1 MYLTALLLLVPSEP
15 GTESINLY
23 ADGTQITGLTITPDA
38 QGVWTVTLTVPD
50 NIDQGE
56 HTFTATAV
64 NNGVESGLS
73 NEVTFT
79 ISCAPAIDAHGDDTD
94 CTDGITIT
102 GTSEPG
108 TESIN
113 LYADGTQ
120 ITGLTITPDAQGVW
134 TVTLT
139 VPDNID
145 QGEHTFTATAVNNGV
160 ESELSNEVTFTI
172 SCAPAIDAHGDDTDC
187 TDGITI
193 TGTSEPG
200 TESINL
206 YADGTQITGLTITP
220 DAQGVWTVTLTVPDN
235 IDQGEH
241 TFTAT
246 AVNNGVESE
255 LSNEVTFTI
264 SCAPAI
270 DAHGDDTDCTDGI
283 TITGTSEPGTES
295 INLYADG
302 TQITG
307 LTITPDAQGVWT
319 VTLTVPDNIDQ
330 GEHTFTA
337 TAVNNGVESE
347 LSNEVTFTIS
357 CAPAIDAHGD
367 DTDCTDG
374 ITITG
379 TSEPGTESINLYA
392 DGTQITGLTI
402 TPDAQGVWTVTLTV
416 PDNIDQGE
424 HTFTATAVNN
434 GVESELSNEV
444 TFTISC
450 APAIDAHGD
459 DTDCTDGI
467 TITGTSEPG
476 TESINLYA
484 DGTQITG
491 LTITPDAQGVWTVTL
506 TVPDNI
512 DQGEHTFTA
521 TAVNNGVESEL
532 SNEVTF
538 TISCAPAIDAHGDDT
553 DCTDGIT
560 ITGTSEPGTESIN
573 LYADGTQITGLTI
586 TPDAQGVWT
595 VTLTVPDN
603 IDQGEHT
610 FTATAVNNGVESEL
624 SNEVTFTISC
634 APAIDAHGDDTD
646 CTDGITITGTS
657 EPGTESINLYAD
669 GTQITG
675 LTITPDAQG
684 VWTVTLTVPDNIDQ
698 GEHTFTA
705 TAVNNGVESELS
717 NEVTFTI
724 SCAPA
729 IDAHG
734 DDTDCTDGITITGTS
749 EPGTES
755 INLYADGT
763 QITGLTIT
771 PDAQGVW
778 TVTLTVPDNIDQGE
792 HTFTATAVNNGVESE
807 LSNEVTFTISCA
819 PAIDAHG
826 DDTDCTD
833 GITITGTSEPG
844 TESINLYADGTQI
857 TGLTITPD
865 AQGVW
870 TVTLTVPDNIDQG
883 EHTFTATA
891 VNNGVESELS
901 NEVTFTISCAPAID
915 AHGDDTDCTDGITI
929 TGTSEP
935 GTESINLYAD
945 GTQITGLTITPD
957 AQGVW
962 TVTLTVPDNIDQGE
976 HTFTATA
983 VNNGVESELSNEVT
997 FTISC
1002 APAID
1007 AHGDDTDCTD
1017 GITITGTSEPGTES
1031 INLYAD
1037 GTQITGLTITPDA
1050 QGVWTVTLT
1059 VPDNIDQGEHTF
1071 TATAVN
1077 NGVESDYQTR

>member
-1 MYLTALLLLVPSEP
+1 MVLTALLLLVP
-15 GTESINLY
+15 
-23 ADGTQITGLTITPDA
+23 
-38 QGVWTVTLTVPD
+38 
-50 NIDQGE
+50 
-56 HTFTATAV
+56 
-64 NNGVESGLS
+64 
-73 NEVTFT
+73 
-79 ISCAPAIDAHGDDTD
+79 
-94 CTDGITIT
+94 
-102 GTSEPG
+102 SEPG

-434 GVESELSNEV
+434 GVESGLSNEV

-610 FTATAVNNGVESEL
+610 FTATAVNNGVESGL

-705 TAVNNGVESELS
+705 TAVNNGVESGLS

-749 EPGTES
+749 EPGM
-755 INLYADGT
+755 NL
-763 QITGLTIT
+763 
-771 PDAQGVW
+771 
-778 TVTLTVPDNIDQGE
+778 
-792 HTFTATAVNNGVESE
+792 
-807 LSNEVTFTISCA
+807 
-819 PAIDAHG
+819 
-826 DDTDCTD
+826 
-833 GITITGTSEPG
+833 
-844 TESINLYADGTQI
+844 
-857 TGLTITPD
+857 
-865 AQGVW
+865 
-870 TVTLTVPDNIDQG
+870 
-883 EHTFTATA
+883 
-891 VNNGVESELS
+891 
-901 NEVTFTISCAPAID
+901 
-915 AHGDDTDCTDGITI
+915 
-929 TGTSEP
+929 
-935 GTESINLYAD
+935 
-945 GTQITGLTITPD
+945 
-957 AQGVW
+957 
-962 TVTLTVPDNIDQGE
+962 
-976 HTFTATA
+976 
-983 VNNGVESELSNEVT
+983 
-997 FTISC
+997 
-1002 APAID
+1002 
-1007 AHGDDTDCTD
+1007 
-1017 GITITGTSEPGTES
+1017 
-1031 INLYAD
+1031 
-1037 GTQITGLTITPDA
+1037 
-1050 QGVWTVTLT
+1050 
-1059 VPDNIDQGEHTF
+1059 
-1071 TATAVN
+1071 
-1077 NGVESDYQTR
+1077 

>member
-1 MYLTALLLLVPSEP
+1 MTILIVLTALLLLVLQSL

-50 NIDQGE
+50 NINQGE

-64 NNGVESGLS
+64 NNGVESELS

-79 ISCAPAIDAHGDDTD
+79 ISCAPAIDPHGDDTD

-139 VPDNID
+139 VPDNIN

-172 SCAPAIDAHGDDTDC
+172 SCAPAIDPHGDDTDC

-235 IDQGEH
+235 INQGEH

-270 DAHGDDTDCTDGI
+270 DPHGDDTDCTDGI

-319 VTLTVPDNIDQ
+319 VTLTVPDNINQ

-357 CAPAIDAHGD
+357 CAPAIDPHGD

-416 PDNIDQGE
+416 PDNINQGE

-450 APAIDAHGD
+450 APAIDPHGD

-512 DQGEHTFTA
+512 NQGEHTFTA

-538 TISCAPAIDAHGDDT
+538 TISCAPAIDPHGDDT

-603 IDQGEHT
+603 INQGEHT

-634 APAIDAHGDDTD
+634 APAIDPHGDDTD

-684 VWTVTLTVPDNIDQ
+684 VWTVTLTVPDNINQ

-729 IDAHG
+729 IDPHG

-749 EPGTES
+749 EPG
-755 INLYADGT
+755 Y
-763 QITGLTIT
+763 
-771 PDAQGVW
+771 
-778 TVTLTVPDNIDQGE
+778 
-792 HTFTATAVNNGVESE
+792 
-807 LSNEVTFTISCA
+807 
-819 PAIDAHG
+819 
-826 DDTDCTD
+826 
-833 GITITGTSEPG
+833 
-844 TESINLYADGTQI
+844 
-857 TGLTITPD
+857 
-865 AQGVW
+865 
-870 TVTLTVPDNIDQG
+870 
-883 EHTFTATA
+883 
-891 VNNGVESELS
+891 
-901 NEVTFTISCAPAID
+901 
-915 AHGDDTDCTDGITI
+915 
-929 TGTSEP
+929 
-935 GTESINLYAD
+935 
-945 GTQITGLTITPD
+945 
-957 AQGVW
+957 
-962 TVTLTVPDNIDQGE
+962 
-976 HTFTATA
+976 
-983 VNNGVESELSNEVT
+983 
-997 FTISC
+997 
-1002 APAID
+1002 
-1007 AHGDDTDCTD
+1007 
-1017 GITITGTSEPGTES
+1017 
-1031 INLYAD
+1031 
-1037 GTQITGLTITPDA
+1037 
-1050 QGVWTVTLT
+1050 
-1059 VPDNIDQGEHTF
+1059 
-1071 TATAVN
+1071 
-1077 NGVESDYQTR
+1077 

>member
-1 MYLTALLLLVPSEP
+1 MVTILIGTDGITITGTSEP

-120 ITGLTITPDAQGVW
+120 ITGLTITPEEDGTWTVTLTVPDNIDQGEHTFTATAVNNGVESELSNEVTFTISCAPAIDAHGDDTDCTDGITITGTSEPVTESINLYADGTQITGLTITPDAQGVWTVTLTVPDNIDQGEHTFTATAVNNGVESELSNEVTFTISCAPAIDAHGDDTDCTDGITITGTSEPGTESINLYADGTQITGLTITPEEEGAWTVTLTVPDNIDQGEHTFTATAVNNGVESELSNEVTFTISCAPAIDAHGDDTDCTDGITITGTSEPGTESINLYADGTQITGLTITPEEDGTWTVTLTVPDNIDQGEHTFTATAVNNGVESELSNEVTFTISCAPAIDAHGDDTDCTDGITITGTSEPGTESINLYADGTQITGLTITPEEDGTW

-402 TPDAQGVWTVTLTV
+402 TPEEDGTWTVTLTV

-459 DTDCTDGI
+459 DTDWTDGI

-553 DCTDGIT
+553 DCTMALLLLVPQ
-560 ITGTSEPGTESIN
+560 SRVLN
-573 LYADGTQITGLTI
+573 L
-586 TPDAQGVWT
+586 
-595 VTLTVPDN
+595 
-603 IDQGEHT
+603 
-610 FTATAVNNGVESEL
+610 
-624 SNEVTFTISC
+624 
-634 APAIDAHGDDTD
+634 
-646 CTDGITITGTS
+646 
-657 EPGTESINLYAD
+657 
-669 GTQITG
+669 
-675 LTITPDAQG
+675 
-684 VWTVTLTVPDNIDQ
+684 
-698 GEHTFTA
+698 
-705 TAVNNGVESELS
+705 
-717 NEVTFTI
+717 
-724 SCAPA
+724 
-729 IDAHG
+729 
-734 DDTDCTDGITITGTS
+734 
-749 EPGTES
+749 
-755 INLYADGT
+755 
-763 QITGLTIT
+763 
-771 PDAQGVW
+771 
-778 TVTLTVPDNIDQGE
+778 
-792 HTFTATAVNNGVESE
+792 
-807 LSNEVTFTISCA
+807 
-819 PAIDAHG
+819 
-826 DDTDCTD
+826 
-833 GITITGTSEPG
+833 
-844 TESINLYADGTQI
+844 
-857 TGLTITPD
+857 
-865 AQGVW
+865 
-870 TVTLTVPDNIDQG
+870 
-883 EHTFTATA
+883 
-891 VNNGVESELS
+891 
-901 NEVTFTISCAPAID
+901 
-915 AHGDDTDCTDGITI
+915 
-929 TGTSEP
+929 
-935 GTESINLYAD
+935 
-945 GTQITGLTITPD
+945 
-957 AQGVW
+957 
-962 TVTLTVPDNIDQGE
+962 
-976 HTFTATA
+976 
-983 VNNGVESELSNEVT
+983 
-997 FTISC
+997 
-1002 APAID
+1002 
-1007 AHGDDTDCTD
+1007 
-1017 GITITGTSEPGTES
+1017 
-1031 INLYAD
+1031 
-1037 GTQITGLTITPDA
+1037 
-1050 QGVWTVTLT
+1050 
-1059 VPDNIDQGEHTF
+1059 
-1071 TATAVN
+1071 
-1077 NGVESDYQTR
+1077 